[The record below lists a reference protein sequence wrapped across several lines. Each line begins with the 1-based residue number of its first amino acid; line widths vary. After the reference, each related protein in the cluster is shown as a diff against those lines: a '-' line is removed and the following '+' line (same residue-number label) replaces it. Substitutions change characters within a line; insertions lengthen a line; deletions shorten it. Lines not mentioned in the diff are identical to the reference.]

1 MPEEVITNSPILY
14 LVPAPLVSDQPS
26 RFYGEFFFELL
37 DKIRLFIVE
46 DERSARRNLRNMG
59 FKGSFDTLPMMVLN
73 EHSPRTIIPD
83 LIQAV
88 TEHRTVALMS
98 DAGLPA
104 MADPGEELV
113 RAAHKAGIRVIPLP
127 GPSSVFLALIASGLN
142 AEQFSFHGYL
152 PVKENERIRR
162 LKQLEQTAG
171 NTGYTQIFMETP
183 YRNQQMVE
191 SLLKVLQADTLLC
204 IAADITS
211 PSEEIRTMSVAEWK
225 KKPPEVNRRLC
236 VFLIGR

>member
-1 MPEEVITNSPILY
+1 MLEKLITNGPVLY

-26 RFYGEFFFELL
+26 YFLGELYFEILHN
-37 DKIRLFIVE
+37 IRIFIVE
-46 DERSARRNLRNMG
+46 DERTARRNLRNMG
-59 FKGSFDTLPMMVLN
+59 FKKSFDTIPMMVLN
-73 EHSPRTIIPD
+73 EHSPHTLIPD
-83 LIQAV
+83 LISAIM
-88 TEHRTVALMS
+88 EYRTAALMS

-113 RAAHKAGIRVIPLP
+113 QAAHKTGIRIIPLA
-127 GPSSVFLALIASGLN
+127 GPSSIFLALIASGLN

-152 PVKENERIRR
+152 PVKENKRMRR
-162 LKQLEQTAG
+162 LKQLEQVAR

-191 SLLKVLQADTLLC
+191 SLLKSLHDDTLLC

-211 PSEEIRTMSVAEWK
+211 LSEDIRTMSVAEWK
-225 KKPPEVNRRLC
+225 KKPPEVNRKLC
-236 VFLIGR
+236 VFLIGK